1 MKPFSLNYFR
11 EIDFTKFLTY
21 SNLGSSISQ
30 HLQEHGMAMQIYV
43 SIKLSLQ
50 HPRDISTDFYAKD
63 FPQILLS
70 SHGKKDFLLA
80 PMCSVYHH
88 NLNKR
93 QKKRRAIFKKLV

>member
-1 MKPFSLNYFR
+1 MKPFSLNHFR

-30 HLQEHGMAMQIYV
+30 HLQEHGMAKQIYV

-50 HPRDISTDFYAKD
+50 HLRDISTDFYAKD
-63 FPQILLS
+63 FPQIRLS

-93 QKKRRAIFKKLV
+93 QNKKNQQYLENW